1 MLHPR
6 LAALVDGDGR
16 ARRKTQLRAMGH
28 STKNVSHVPVGR
40 LRRARHRFAT
50 LHVLGIGLAAAIDV
64 RAEGGTADGADG
76 FEYEARNRMTLC
88 RCGGSKNKP
97 FCDGT
102 HLSIKFSSE
111 R

>member
-1 MLHPR
+1 VR
-6 LAALVDGDGR
+6 L
-16 ARRKTQLRAMGH
+16 
-28 STKNVSHVPVGR
+28 
-40 LRRARHRFAT
+40 F
-50 LHVLGIGLAAAIDV
+50 
-64 RAEGGTADGADG
+64 GADG